1 MTPTA
6 QTTESIENALVAA
19 FIDQNNLLDTL
30 PVTEVDFL
38 NFKPKLAY
46 QAAKSLWDAGQEF
59 DLFLL
64 AAEVGKR
71 TQAVG
76 LDWFT
81 GVYAQHGSA
90 SVIRAD
96 DYARELRDAV
106 RKRSLLVE
114 LDEIR
119 SKAQNL
125 TADEIADRITSVA
138 ASAEFSPRLTKSA
151 ARLVHDRIRSL
162 EKVGEVTGPTG
173 IPSGIPALDEKLGGI
188 QPGIV
193 TLFAGRPAMGKSAV
207 SLTIAKAC
215 ADAGIG
221 VHVFTLEDSEQSY
234 ADRIISRLGRIPAQE
249 IRRGGVTRGML
260 DGITQIY
267 TQKKKWLVDGN
278 DPEGPEQLVRSVRA
292 HARKNETRVVI
303 VDYIQVVANAL
314 GGEERDAIKRCMQAF
329 MLAAKRDNMA
339 YVVLSQ
345 LNRQSEYRT
354 DKRPSLADMHGSGA
368 IEQFSKCVVGIFREG
383 YYLRTPAD
391 DKAFTE
397 ATGRDAEQAKRA
409 IELIVL
415 KNNNGSTGTVTA
427 NWKGEF
433 CEIT

>member
-1 MTPTA
+1 MS
-6 QTTESIENALVAA
+6 TESMENALVAA

-30 PVTEVDFL
+30 PVTEADFL

-46 QAAKSLWDAGQEF
+46 QAAKGLWDSGQEF

-64 AAEVGKR
+64 ASEVGKR

-81 GVYAQHGSA
+81 GVYAQHGNA

-106 RKRSLLVE
+106 RKRSLLIE

-119 SKAQNL
+119 SKAAGL
-125 TADEIADRITSVA
+125 SADEIADRITSVA
-138 ASAEFSPRLTKSA
+138 ASAEFSPRQTKTA
-151 ARLVHDRIRSL
+151 AKIVHDRIKSL
-162 EKVGEVTGPTG
+162 ESVGEVTGATG
-173 IPSGIPALDEKLGGI
+173 IPSGIPVLDEKLGGI

-215 ADAGIG
+215 ADAGVG

-234 ADRIISRLGRIPAQE
+234 ADRIISRLARVESQA
-249 IRRGGVTRGML
+249 IRRGGVTRGVL
-260 DGITQIY
+260 ESLTPLY
-267 TQKKKWLVDGN
+267 SNRKKWLIDGN

-303 VDYIQVVANAL
+303 IDYVQVVANAL
-314 GGEERDAIKRCMQAF
+314 GGEERDAIKRCMQTF

-345 LNRQSEYRT
+345 LNRQSEYRA
-354 DKRPSLADMHGSGA
+354 DRRPSLADMHGSGA
-368 IEQFSKCVVGIFREG
+368 IEQFSKCVIGLFREG

-397 ATGRDAEQAKRA
+397 ATGRDAEQAKRT

-415 KNNNGSTGTVTA
+415 KNNNGSTGPVFA
-427 NWKGEF
+427 NWKGEY